1 MRRLVV
7 ACPDCGDVHWH
18 ERGPVARCAG
28 CGRAPWVVAR
38 AWLHAVE
45 DAWLDDQVDDTTF
58 ARIREAVGALA

>member
-1 MRRLVV
+1 
-7 ACPDCGDVHWH
+7 
-18 ERGPVARCAG
+18 
-28 CGRAPWVVAR
+28 VVAR